1 MNAKGVAYKRLGAQR
16 LTVRKPKLDF
26 TKLREYP
33 AAEASVELKRQVAHK
48 LSGRLVTI
56 QLYDGTRTHLVEW
69 NDGMDSYWFAV
80 KDDDKE
86 ENET

>member
-1 MNAKGVAYKRLGAQR
+1 MV
-16 LTVRKPKLDF
+16 
-26 TKLREYP
+26 
-33 AAEASVELKRQVAHK
+33 LKRQVAHK
-48 LSGRLVTI
+48 LSGCLVTI

>member
-1 MNAKGVAYKRLGAQR
+1 MERG
-16 LTVRKPKLDF
+16 T
-26 TKLREYP
+26 EYGL
-33 AAEASVELKRQVAHK
+33 EQVYN
-48 LSGRLVTI
+48 VV